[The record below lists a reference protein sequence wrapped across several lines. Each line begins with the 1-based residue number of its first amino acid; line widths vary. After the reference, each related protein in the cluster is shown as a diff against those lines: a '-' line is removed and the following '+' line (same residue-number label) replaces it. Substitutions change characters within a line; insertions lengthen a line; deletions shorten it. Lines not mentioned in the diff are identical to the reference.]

1 MGAFWIFAAILTFV
15 YIVYYAVMIGND
27 LLGGKDKK
35 KNDVEVFS
43 VGSDSENQNK
53 ALDEEPVDVQDEDNI
68 SDASSSAAATL
79 SAAQDTSSPDNA
91 DSTPPQTD
99 SIKSPSTDQLYQA
112 IKAAEAQMS
121 AVHTEAQSEVS
132 GDEYDNTRL
141 AMLMAAGEE
150 TIEKI

>member
-43 VGSDSENQNK
+43 VGSDSENQEK
-53 ALDEEPVDVQDEDNI
+53 ALDEEPVNVQDEDSI
-68 SDASSSAAATL
+68 PDASTSTAAL
-79 SAAQDTSSPDNA
+79 SDAQDTQSSGNA
-91 DSTPPQTD
+91 DSTPSQTD
-99 SIKSPSTDQLYQA
+99 SMKSPSTDQLYQA

-121 AVHTEAQSEVS
+121 AVHTEAQSEVI

>member
-1 MGAFWIFAAILTFV
+1 
-15 YIVYYAVMIGND
+15 MIGND

-43 VGSDSENQNK
+43 VGSDSENQEK
-53 ALDEEPVDVQDEDNI
+53 ALDEEPVNVQDEDSI
-68 SDASSSAAATL
+68 PDASTSTAAL
-79 SAAQDTSSPDNA
+79 SDAQDTQSLGNA
-91 DSTPPQTD
+91 DGTSMPAD
-99 SIKSPSTDQLYQA
+99 SMKSPSTDQLYQA

>member
-27 LLGGKDKK
+27 LLGGKGKK
-35 KNDVEVFS
+35 KSDVEVFA
-43 VGSDSENQNK
+43 VGGDSDNQEK
-53 ALDEEPVDVQDEDNI
+53 TLDEEPVNVQDEDSI
-68 SDASSSAAATL
+68 A
-79 SAAQDTSSPDNA
+79 DTPSP
-91 DSTPPQTD
+91 SVPQETPPSSHADNVPVMDETYNSATD
-99 SIKSPSTDQLYQA
+99 DQLYNA

-121 AVHTEAQSEVS
+121 AVHTEAQDEVG

-150 TIEKI
+150 SIENIRQ

>member
-43 VGSDSENQNK
+43 VGSDSESQDK
-53 ALDEEPVDVQDEDNI
+53 ALDEEPVNVQDEDSI
-68 SDASSSAAATL
+68 PDASTSTAAL
-79 SAAQDTSSPDNA
+79 SDAQDTQSSGNA
-91 DSTPPQTD
+91 DSTPSQTD
-99 SIKSPSTDQLYQA
+99 SMKSPSTDQLYQA

>member
-43 VGSDSENQNK
+43 IGSDSENQEK
-53 ALDEEPVDVQDEDNI
+53 ALDEEPVNVQDEDSI
-68 SDASSSAAATL
+68 PDASTSTAAL
-79 SAAQDTSSPDNA
+79 SDAQDTQSSGNA
-91 DSTPPQTD
+91 DSTPSQTD
-99 SIKSPSTDQLYQA
+99 SMKSPSTDQLYQA

-121 AVHTEAQSEVS
+121 AVHTEAQSEVI